1 MGWVGVLIEVICLRL
16 VRRWPVDIFGDCGG
30 RGSFF
35 FLSSNFLFWFY
46 VCDLR
51 RGDLNALSCGDWG
64 ICVFEAGPV
73 VASGGF

>member
-1 MGWVGVLIEVICLRL
+1 MEEV
-16 VRRWPVDIFGDCGG
+16 P
-30 RGSFF
+30 FF
-35 FLSSNFLFWFY
+35 FSSLPFFFWFY

-51 RGDLNALSCGDWG
+51 RWVLNTLSCGDWG